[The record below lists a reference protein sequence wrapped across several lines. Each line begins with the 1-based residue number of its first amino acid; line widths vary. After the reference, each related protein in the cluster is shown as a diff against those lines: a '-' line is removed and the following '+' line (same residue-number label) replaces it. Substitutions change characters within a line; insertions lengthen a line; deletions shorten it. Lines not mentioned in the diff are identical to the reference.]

1 VIKKTISF
9 VQPNF
14 QQGPKEFNAY
24 YLPYSAGVVL
34 SYAMGFEHINSKW
47 QLDQLIWRRDPV
59 DDLAAKLAK
68 NDMVAFS
75 TYVWNHRYNYALARR
90 IKQINP
96 NVTIVFGGP
105 EPAIEN
111 LRLFENEPFMDL
123 VIKMEGEI
131 TFKRILEDFD
141 TDYTHIP
148 GLLINSPTG
157 LINTGD
163 CDRIDDLD
171 QIPSPYLTGV
181 FDQIMREN
189 PEVIWNATL
198 ETNRGC
204 PYQCTFC
211 DWGSLTYS
219 KVKKFNLTRVYH
231 ELEWIGA
238 NCGFVTITDANFG
251 MFIERDN
258 LIVDKLIEVQ
268 KRWNQLTSFSM
279 TWAKN
284 QKNEVVDIVKKLI
297 RESPNF
303 GQGLTVSVQSMDN
316 DVLENIKRRNL
327 DQHKIDEIFDL
338 CDRNNIP
345 VYTELILGLPGE
357 TVATWK
363 EAFWKI
369 FRAGN
374 HTGINILQAQLLENA
389 EMNLLQKRM
398 WKLESVAVHD
408 YMSGS
413 YNDAELSECVDVV
426 ISTKDISQEQMLDTL
441 VWNSFIQT
449 FHING
454 LTTYIARYL
463 EKAHQ
468 IDYSQFYDDLYPWIQ
483 QDEWFRTQFDD
494 TRKYFANWV
503 THGSINHPP
512 IGNVQV
518 FGWNLVHRTT
528 LYMQQQNL
536 LNHVFDLV
544 DKFVKSHYN
553 FDKDVLDQ
561 LMQFQKN
568 YVIDY
573 RNLKYLPT
581 TRNFDYDFLGYIQDD
596 TLLAQPCTCVFEST
610 EDLGMSLEHFL
621 ENMYFARKRNFG
633 KTNISRSYTVKNY
646 EQHPRI
652 QHSSFTA
659 HT

>member
-1 VIKKTISF
+1 VTKQTISF

-24 YLPYSAGVVL
+24 YLPYSAGVIL
-34 SYAMGFEHINSKW
+34 SYALSFEHINSKW
-47 QLDQLIWRRDPV
+47 KVDQLIWRRDPIE
-59 DDLAAKLAK
+59 DLAIKLAK
-68 NDMVAFS
+68 NNIVAFS

-90 IKQINP
+90 IKEINP
-96 NVTIVFGGP
+96 GVRIIFGGP
-105 EPAIEN
+105 EPAIEDPN
-111 LRLFENEPFMDL
+111 LFEKEPFMDL

-141 TDYTHIP
+141 TDYTHIT
-148 GLLINSPTG
+148 GLLINTPAG
-157 LINTGD
+157 MINTGD
-163 CDRIDDLD
+163 STRLDDLD
-171 QIPSPYLTGV
+171 QIPSPYLTGI
-181 FDQIMREN
+181 FDQIIRDN
-189 PEVIWNATL
+189 PDVTWNATL

-219 KVKKFNLTRVYH
+219 KVKKFNLTRVCH
-231 ELEWIGA
+231 ELDWIGA

-251 MFIERDN
+251 MFVERDN
-258 LIVDKLIEVQ
+258 MIVDKLIEVQ
-268 KRWNQLTSFSM
+268 KRWGRLASFSM

-303 GQGLTVSVQSMDN
+303 GQGLTVSVQSMDHG
-316 DVLENIKRRNL
+316 VLENIKRRNL
-327 DQHKIDEIFDL
+327 DQHKIDEIFAL

-357 TVATWK
+357 TVDTWK
-363 EAFWKI
+363 SAFWKI

-389 EMNLLQKRM
+389 EMNLLQKRI
-398 WKLESVAVHD
+398 WRLESVPVHD

-413 YNDAELSECVDVV
+413 YNDSELSECVDVV
-426 ISTKDISQEQMLDTL
+426 ISTKDIGREQMLDTL

-463 EKAHQ
+463 EKAHG
-468 IDYSQFYDDLYPWIQ
+468 IDYSKFYDDLYFWVQ
-483 QDEWFRTQFDD
+483 QDAWFQTQFAE
-494 TRKYFANWV
+494 TREYFANWARY
-503 THGSINHPP
+503 GSINHPP
-512 IGNVQV
+512 ISSVQV

-528 LYMQQQNL
+528 LYIQQQNRL
-536 LNHVFDLV
+536 THVFDLV

-553 FDKDVLDQ
+553 VDMNVLDQ
-561 LMQFQKN
+561 LMQFQRN
-568 YVIDY
+568 YVVDY
-573 RNLKYLPT
+573 CNLKYLPT
-581 TRNFDYDFLGYIQDD
+581 KQNFDYDFLGYIQDD
-596 TLLAQPCTCVFEST
+596 TLLQQPCTCVFETT
-610 EDLGMSLEHFL
+610 EDHDMSLEHFL

-633 KTNISRSYTVKNY
+633 KTIITRSY
-646 EQHPRI
+646 EQQI
-652 QHSSFTA
+652 
-659 HT
+659 

>member
-1 VIKKTISF
+1 MTKRTISF

-24 YLPYSAGVVL
+24 YLPYSAGVIL
-34 SYAMGFEHINSKW
+34 SYAMGFEHIRAAW
-47 QLDQLIWRRDPV
+47 EIDQLIWRREDIEE
-59 DDLAAKLAK
+59 LAPKLAQ
-68 NDMVAFS
+68 NNIVAFS
-75 TYVWNHRYNYALARR
+75 TYVWNHRYNYKLAKR
-90 IKQINP
+90 IKEINP
-96 NVTIVFGGP
+96 AVKIIFGGP
-105 EPAIEN
+105 EPAIEDP
-111 LRLFENEPFMDL
+111 LLFEKEPFMDL
-123 VIKMEGEI
+123 VSKMEGEI

-141 TDYTHIP
+141 TDFSHIP
-148 GLLINSPTG
+148 GLLINTPAG
-157 LINTGD
+157 LVNTGD
-163 CDRIDDLD
+163 CARIDDLD
-171 QIPSPYLTGV
+171 QIPSPYLTGI
-181 FDQIMREN
+181 FDQIIEEN
-189 PEVIWNATL
+189 PDVIWNATL

-211 DWGSLTYS
+211 DWGSLTYN
-219 KVKKFNLTRVYH
+219 KVKKFELTRVFH
-231 ELEWIGA
+231 EMDWIGA

-251 MFIERDN
+251 MFVERDN
-258 LIVDKLIEVQ
+258 MIVDKLIEVQ
-268 KRWNQLTSFSM
+268 KRWGRLSSFSM

-303 GQGLTVSVQSMDN
+303 GQGLTVSVQSMDH

-327 DQHKIDEIFDL
+327 DQHKIDEIFAL

-357 TVATWK
+357 TVESWK
-363 EAFWKI
+363 SAFWKI

-398 WKLESVAVHD
+398 WKIESVPVYD

-413 YNDAELSECVDVV
+413 YGDADLNECVDVV
-426 ISTKDISQEQMLDTL
+426 VSTKDIPREEMLDTL

-463 EKAHQ
+463 DKAHG
-468 IDYSQFYDDLYPWIQ
+468 IEYSKFYDDLYQWVQ
-483 QDEWFRTQFDD
+483 QDEWFCEQFAE
-494 TRKYFANWV
+494 TRNYFENW
-503 THGSINHPP
+503 TRHGSINHTP
-512 IGNVQV
+512 IGNIQV

-528 LYMQQQNL
+528 LYMQQQDRVAY
-536 LNHVFDLV
+536 VFDSV
-544 DKFVKSHYN
+544 DRFVKSHYN
-553 FDKDVLDQ
+553 IDKHTLDQ
-561 LMQFQKN
+561 LMRFQRN

-573 RNLKYLPT
+573 RDLKSLPFKQD
-581 TRNFDYDFLGYIQDD
+581 FDYDFLGYILDD
-596 TLLAQPCTCVFEST
+596 EPIKQSCTYTFDTV
-610 EDLGMSLEHFL
+610 EDPNMSMDRFL

-633 KTNISRSYTVKNY
+633 KTIITRGRVQDI
-646 EQHPRI
+646 EL
-652 QHSSFTA
+652 A
-659 HT
+659 

>member
-1 VIKKTISF
+1 MTKRTISF

-24 YLPYSAGVVL
+24 YLPYSAGVIL
-34 SYAMGFEHINSKW
+34 SYAFSFEHISRAW
-47 QLDQLIWRRDPV
+47 AVDQMIWRREPI
-59 DDLAAKLAK
+59 DDLAPQLAK
-68 NDMVAFS
+68 NDIVAFS
-75 TYVWNHRYNYALARR
+75 TYVWNHRYNYKLAEK

-96 NVTIVFGGP
+96 AVKIIFGGP
-105 EPAIEN
+105 EPAIEDTE
-111 LRLFENEPFMDL
+111 LFVKEPFMDL
-123 VIKMEGEI
+123 VSKMEGEI

-141 TDYTHIP
+141 TDFTHIP
-148 GLLINSPTG
+148 GLLINTPNG
-157 LINTGD
+157 LVNTGD
-163 CDRIDDLD
+163 CARIDDLD
-171 QIPSPYLTGV
+171 QIPSPYLTGI
-181 FDQIMREN
+181 FDQIIEEN
-189 PEVIWNATL
+189 PDVIWNATL

-211 DWGSLTYS
+211 DWGSLTYN
-219 KVKKFNLTRVYH
+219 KVKKFELTRVFH
-231 ELEWIGA
+231 EMDWIGA

-251 MFIERDN
+251 MFVERDN
-258 LIVDKLIEVQ
+258 MIVDKLIEVQ
-268 KRWNQLTSFSM
+268 KRWGRLSSFSM

-303 GQGLTVSVQSMDN
+303 GQGLTVSVQSMDH

-327 DQHKIDEIFDL
+327 DQHKIDEIFAL

-357 TVATWK
+357 TVQSWK
-363 EAFWKI
+363 DAFWKI

-398 WKLESVAVHD
+398 WKIKSVPVFD

-413 YNDAELSECVDVV
+413 YGDADLNECVDVV
-426 ISTKDISQEQMLDTL
+426 VSTKDIPKEEMLDTL

-463 EKAHQ
+463 DKAHG
-468 IDYSQFYDDLYPWIQ
+468 IEYSKFYDDLYQWVQ
-483 QDEWFRTQFDD
+483 QDTWFSEQFTE
-494 TRKYFANWV
+494 TRDYFANW
-503 THGSINHPP
+503 TRHGSINHPP
-512 IGNVQV
+512 IGNIQV

-528 LYMQQQNL
+528 LYMQQQDRVAY
-536 LNHVFDLV
+536 VFDSV
-544 DKFVKSHYN
+544 DRFVKSHYN
-553 FDKDVLDQ
+553 IDKHILDQ
-561 LMQFQKN
+561 LMRFQRN

-573 RNLKYLPT
+573 RDLKSLPIKQE
-581 TRNFDYDFLGYIQDD
+581 FDYDFLGYILDDEPIKQSCTYTFDTPEDQD
-596 TLLAQPCTCVFEST
+596 
-610 EDLGMSLEHFL
+610 MSMDRFL

-633 KTNISRSYTVKNY
+633 KTTIIRDRVHDA
-646 EQHPRI
+646 QL
-652 QHSSFTA
+652 A
-659 HT
+659 

>member
-1 VIKKTISF
+1 MTKRTISF

-24 YLPYSAGVVL
+24 YLPYSAGVIL
-34 SYAMGFEHINSKW
+34 SYAMGFEHIREAW
-47 QLDQLIWRRDPV
+47 EIDQLVWRREDIEL
-59 DDLAAKLAK
+59 LAPRLAK
-68 NDMVAFS
+68 NDIVAFS
-75 TYVWNHRYNYALARR
+75 TYVWNHRYNYKLARR
-90 IKQINP
+90 IKEINP
-96 NVTIVFGGP
+96 DVTIIFGGP
-105 EPAIEN
+105 EPAIEDPE
-111 LRLFENEPFMDL
+111 LFEKEPFMDL
-123 VIKMEGEI
+123 VSKMEGEI

-141 TDYTHIP
+141 TDFSHIP
-148 GLLINSPTG
+148 GLLINTPTG
-157 LINTGD
+157 LVNTGD
-163 CDRIDDLD
+163 CARIDDLD
-171 QIPSPYLTGV
+171 QIPSPYLTGI
-181 FDQIMREN
+181 FDRIIEEN
-189 PEVIWNATL
+189 PDVIWNATL

-211 DWGSLTYS
+211 DWGSLTYN
-219 KVKKFNLTRVYH
+219 KVKKFELTRVFH
-231 ELEWIGA
+231 EMDWIGA

-251 MFIERDN
+251 MFVERDN
-258 LIVDKLIEVQ
+258 MIVDKLIEVQ
-268 KRWNQLTSFSM
+268 KRWGRLSSFSM

-303 GQGLTVSVQSMDN
+303 GQGLTVSVQSMDH

-327 DQHKIDEIFDL
+327 DQHKIDEIFAL

-357 TVATWK
+357 TVQSWK
-363 EAFWKI
+363 DAFWKI

-398 WKLESVAVHD
+398 WKIDSVPVYD

-413 YNDAELSECVDVV
+413 YGDADLNECVDVV
-426 ISTKDISQEQMLDTL
+426 VSTKDIPKEEMLDTL

-463 EKAHQ
+463 DKAHG
-468 IDYSQFYDDLYPWIQ
+468 IEYSKFYDDLYQWVQ
-483 QDEWFRTQFDD
+483 QDDWFREQFAE
-494 TRKYFANWV
+494 TRDYFANW
-503 THGSINHPP
+503 TRHGSINHPP
-512 IGNVQV
+512 IGNIQV

-528 LYMQQQNL
+528 LYMQKQDRVAY
-536 LNHVFDLV
+536 VFDSV
-544 DKFVKSHYN
+544 DRFVKSHYN
-553 FDKDVLDQ
+553 VDKHTLDQ
-561 LMQFQKN
+561 LMQFQRN

-573 RNLKYLPT
+573 RDLKSLPIKQE
-581 TRNFDYDFLGYIQDD
+581 FDYDFLGYILDDEPIKRTCTYIFDTVEDQD
-596 TLLAQPCTCVFEST
+596 
-610 EDLGMSLEHFL
+610 MSMDRFL

-633 KTNISRSYTVKNY
+633 KTTITRDRVQDS
-646 EQHPRI
+646 EL
-652 QHSSFTA
+652 A
-659 HT
+659 